1 MVSALDMTSL
11 DQWAYLQVDMH
22 PHYPT
27 LTRYARECQTI
38 VEWGVRGAVSTWAFL
53 EGLPPDGQLFSV
65 DIVLGDVPPPVSAD
79 PRWTF
84 ILGDDLD
91 PEVQAQLPAVADLV
105 FIDTDHTYEQ
115 TVGEL
120 AYAATFAPDRI
131 VMHDYVMEPV
141 RKAADEFCAAT
152 DWRVIAN
159 EMPFGLATLV
169 HP

>member
-1 MVSALDMTSL
+1 MNALEAPSL
-11 DQWAYLQVDMH
+11 DAWAHAQVDMA
-22 PHYPT
+22 PHYTT
-27 LTRYARECQTI
+27 LIKYARECQTI

-53 EGLPPDGQLFSV
+53 EGLPPTGRLYSV
-65 DIVLGDVPPPVSAD
+65 DIELGDVPVPVGND

-84 ILGDDLD
+84 VLGDDLD
-91 PEVQAQLPAVADLV
+91 PAVQAQLPDKADLV
-105 FIDTDHTYEQ
+105 FIDTDHTYDQ

-120 AYAATFAPDRI
+120 AYAATFAPDKI
-131 VMHDYVMEPV
+131 VMHDYVMDPV

-169 HP
+169 RS